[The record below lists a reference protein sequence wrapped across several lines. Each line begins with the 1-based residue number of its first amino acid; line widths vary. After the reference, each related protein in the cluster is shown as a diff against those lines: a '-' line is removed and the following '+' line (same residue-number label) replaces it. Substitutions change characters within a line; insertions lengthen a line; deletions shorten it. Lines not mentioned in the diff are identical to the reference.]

1 MTRTDLRVALI
12 EDDADI
18 AFTVRLNLER
28 EGYSVTT
35 FNNGHE
41 GLLGVQQG
49 GFDFLILDLN
59 LPDLDGFTIC
69 RELRRDPAT
78 KSLPILML
86 TARIS
91 EADRIM
97 GLELGADDYLV
108 KPFSVRELLAR
119 IAAILRR
126 AKGSES
132 DSSVYDDGQLRI
144 DGRTLRVYVEG
155 DEVKLA
161 KKELEL
167 LWMLVRNRPAV
178 VSRDRILSEVWQV
191 AEDVETRTVDAHI
204 RNLRKQIGKDRIK
217 TVIGYGYRFEEE
229 CIPSASSSTSRWSSP
244 GRWRG
249 GSARRCITP
258 ESRRRLRSSSPSSL
272 SWRFSSPGRAF
283 FSGPSAAPAISKS

>member
-1 MTRTDLRVALI
+1 MSRTETRVAVI
-12 EDDADI
+12 EDDADLS
-18 AFTVRLNLER
+18 FTIRVNLER
-28 EGYSVTT
+28 EGYAVAT
-35 FNNGHE
+35 FANGHE

-49 GFDFLILDLN
+49 GFDFLVLDLN

-78 KSLPILML
+78 SRIPILML
-86 TARIS
+86 TARSS

-126 AKGSES
+126 AKGMES
-132 DSSVYDDGQLRI
+132 DASVYDDGHLRI
-144 DGRTLRVYVEG
+144 DNRTLRVYVDGE
-155 DEVKLA
+155 EVKLA

-204 RNLRKQIGKDRIK
+204 RNLRKKIGKDRIQ
-217 TVIGYGYRFEEE
+217 TVIGYGYRFE
-229 CIPSASSSTSRWSSP
+229 A
-244 GRWRG
+244 
-249 GSARRCITP
+249 
-258 ESRRRLRSSSPSSL
+258 
-272 SWRFSSPGRAF
+272 
-283 FSGPSAAPAISKS
+283 

>member
-1 MTRTDLRVALI
+1 MSRSQRVAII

-18 AFTVRLNLER
+18 ALTIRMNLER
-28 EGYSVTT
+28 EGFAVET
-35 FNNGHE
+35 FGNGHE

-78 KSLPILML
+78 ASLPILML
-86 TARIS
+86 TARTS
-91 EADRIM
+91 EGDRIL
-97 GLELGADDYLV
+97 GLELGADDYLA

-119 IAAILRR
+119 VAAILRR
-126 AKGSES
+126 AKGIESEA
-132 DSSVYDDGQLRI
+132 SSYDDGKLRI
-144 DGRTLRVYVEG
+144 DGRRMRVFVDG

-178 VSRDRILSEVWQV
+178 ISRDRILSEIWQV

-204 RNLRKQIGKDRIK
+204 RNLRKKIGKDRIQ
-217 TVIGYGYRFEEE
+217 TVIGYGYRFE
-229 CIPSASSSTSRWSSP
+229 
-244 GRWRG
+244 
-249 GSARRCITP
+249 
-258 ESRRRLRSSSPSSL
+258 
-272 SWRFSSPGRAF
+272 
-283 FSGPSAAPAISKS
+283 

>member
-1 MTRTDLRVALI
+1 MTRSETRVAVI
-12 EDDADI
+12 EDDADL
-18 AFTVRLNLER
+18 AFTIRVNLER
-28 EGYSVTT
+28 EGFTVAT
-35 FNNGHE
+35 FANGHE
-41 GLLGVQQG
+41 GLLGIQQG

-69 RELRRDPAT
+69 RELRRTPST
-78 KSLPILML
+78 TRLPILML
-86 TARIS
+86 TARTS

-126 AKGSES
+126 ARGM
-132 DSSVYDDGQLRI
+132 DNDASVYDDGHLRI
-144 DGRTLRVYVEG
+144 DNRTMRVHVEG

-178 VSRDRILSEVWQV
+178 VSRDRILSEVWQM

-204 RNLRKQIGKDRIK
+204 RNLRKKIGKDRIQ
-217 TVIGYGYRFEEE
+217 TVIGYGYRFEEIE
-229 CIPSASSSTSRWSSP
+229 N
-244 GRWRG
+244 
-249 GSARRCITP
+249 
-258 ESRRRLRSSSPSSL
+258 
-272 SWRFSSPGRAF
+272 
-283 FSGPSAAPAISKS
+283 

>member
-1 MTRTDLRVALI
+1 MSHSQQRLAII
-12 EDDADI
+12 EDDTDI
-18 AFTVRLNLER
+18 ALTVRINLER
-28 EGYSVTT
+28 EGYLVST
-35 FNNGHE
+35 FANGHE

-69 RELRRDPAT
+69 RELRRHPAT
-78 KSLPILML
+78 SKLPILML
-86 TARIS
+86 TARSS

-119 IAAILRR
+119 IGAILRR
-126 AKGSES
+126 SKGM
-132 DSSVYDDGQLRI
+132 DNDAAVYDDGKLRI

-155 DEVKLA
+155 EEVKLA

-191 AEDVETRTVDAHI
+191 ADDVETRTVDAHI
-204 RNLRKQIGKDRIK
+204 RNLRKKIGKDRIQ
-217 TVIGYGYRFEEE
+217 TVIGYGYRFEE
-229 CIPSASSSTSRWSSP
+229 
-244 GRWRG
+244 
-249 GSARRCITP
+249 
-258 ESRRRLRSSSPSSL
+258 
-272 SWRFSSPGRAF
+272 
-283 FSGPSAAPAISKS
+283 

>member
-1 MTRTDLRVALI
+1 MSRPNPRIALI

-28 EGYSVTT
+28 EGWHVAT

-78 KSLPILML
+78 ARLPILML
-86 TARIS
+86 TARSS

-119 IAAILRR
+119 VAAILRR
-126 AKGSES
+126 SKGGES
-132 DSSVYDDGQLRI
+132 DAAVYDDGKLRI
-144 DGRTLRVYVEG
+144 DGRTLRVYVDGE
-155 DEVKLA
+155 EVKLA

-191 AEDVETRTVDAHI
+191 ADDVETRTVDAHI
-204 RNLRKQIGKDRIK
+204 RNLRKKIGKERIQ
-217 TVIGYGYRFEEE
+217 TVIGYGYRFE
-229 CIPSASSSTSRWSSP
+229 A
-244 GRWRG
+244 
-249 GSARRCITP
+249 
-258 ESRRRLRSSSPSSL
+258 
-272 SWRFSSPGRAF
+272 
-283 FSGPSAAPAISKS
+283 